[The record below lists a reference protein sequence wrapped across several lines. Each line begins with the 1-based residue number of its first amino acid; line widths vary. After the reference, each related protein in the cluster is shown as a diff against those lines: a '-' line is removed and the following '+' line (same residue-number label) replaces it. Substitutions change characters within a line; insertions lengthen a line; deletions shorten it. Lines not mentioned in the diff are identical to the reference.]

1 MTPKKKAL
9 DLLPEEFDSYEQAAE
24 FWDTHDTTEYLQDSR
39 PVKMAGEFRG
49 RRYEVEIEPGVI
61 QALRKQARKQGV
73 PVSRLAN
80 DMLRQQLTV
89 HKVV

>member
-1 MTPKKKAL
+1 MAKKKIVEP
-9 DLLPEEFDSYEQAAE
+9 LPEEFGSYEEAAD
-24 FWDTHDTTEYLQDSR
+24 FWDAHDTTDYMQHSR
-39 PVKMAGEFRG
+39 PVKTVSEFRG

-61 QALRKQARKQGV
+61 QALRKQARKKGV

-89 HKVV
+89 QKMG